1 MGYPLF
7 IAKRYLLARRKQ
19 AIIYIISL
27 TSVLGVI
34 VGVASLVV
42 VLALMTGFQ
51 EKIRSKILGANAHL
65 TLLSGWAGRPIDD
78 WEKAVGRVRGLD
90 PIVAAA
96 PVVFE
101 RGMAVSQ
108 FNRTGVAVLIKG
120 IDIVAERMVSDI
132 VAQVDT
138 DLGVLSSAGEG
149 GRDRAILGKDLALG
163 LGVARGDIIRIIIA
177 QANVSPLLTVPKS
190 REFEMVGIA
199 DAGFYDYD
207 STRVYL
213 SLAAAQRF
221 IGLSPWQ
228 ASAIEARIERSER
241 IEEVA
246 REIQEELG
254 DEFYVNDL
262 VRMNRTFFSA
272 LRLEK
277 LAMSIAI
284 GLIILVAALNIIS
297 VLVLMVM
304 EKVRDIGV
312 LSAMGATSGGI
323 RRIFLLQGLI
333 IASLGTIIGA
343 SLGVALAWILDY
355 YQLITLPPDVY
366 FIPYVPFHV
375 RPFDVLGV
383 VVLAIVAAF
392 LATLYPSWRASRLDP
407 SEALRYE

>member
-7 IAKRYLLARRKQ
+7 IARRYLMAQRKQ

-65 TLLSGWAGRPIDD
+65 TLLSGWAGRPVDD
-78 WEKAVGRVRGLD
+78 WERAVGRVRGLD
-90 PIVAAA
+90 QIVAAA

-101 RGMAVSQ
+101 KGMALSQ
-108 FNRTGVAVLIKG
+108 FNRAGVAVMIKG
-120 IDIVAERMVSDI
+120 IDVVASRMVSEI
-132 VAQVDT
+132 AAQVDT
-138 DLGVLSSAGEG
+138 DIGELASPG
-149 GRDRAILGKDLALG
+149 ERGRDRAILGKDLALG
-163 LGVARGDIIRIIIA
+163 LGVSRGDVIRIIIA
-177 QANVSPLLTVPKS
+177 QANVSPLLMVPKS
-190 REFEMVGIA
+190 REFEVAGIA

-207 STRVYL
+207 SSRVYL
-213 SLAAAQRF
+213 SLETAQRF

-228 ASAIEARIERSER
+228 ASAIEARVDREDR
-241 IEEVA
+241 IQEVA
-246 REIQEELG
+246 SEIQEELG

-262 VRMNRTFFSA
+262 VRMNKTFFSA

-284 GLIILVAALNIIS
+284 GLIILVAALNIVS

-312 LSAMGATSGGI
+312 LSAMGATSVGI
-323 RRIFLLQGLI
+323 RRVFLLQGLI
-333 IASLGTIIGA
+333 IASLGTLVGA
-343 SLGVALAWILDY
+343 GLGVALAWVLDRY
-355 YQLITLPPDVY
+355 RLLTLPADVY

-375 RPFDVLGV
+375 RPLDVLGV
-383 VVLAIVAAF
+383 IVLTIAVAF

>member
-7 IAKRYLLARRKQ
+7 IARRYLMAQRKQ

-65 TLLSGWAGRPIDD
+65 TLLSGWAGRPVDD
-78 WEKAVGRVRGLD
+78 WERAVGRVRGLD
-90 PIVAAA
+90 QIVAAA

-101 RGMAVSQ
+101 KGMALSQ
-108 FNRTGVAVLIKG
+108 FNRAGVAVMIKG
-120 IDIVAERMVSDI
+120 IDVVASRMVSEI
-132 VAQVDT
+132 AAQVDT
-138 DLGVLSSAGEG
+138 DIGELASPG
-149 GRDRAILGKDLALG
+149 ERGRDRAILGKDLALG
-163 LGVARGDIIRIIIA
+163 LGVSRGDVIRIIIA
-177 QANVSPLLTVPKS
+177 QANVSPLLMVPKS
-190 REFEMVGIA
+190 REFEVAGIA

-207 STRVYL
+207 SSRVYL
-213 SLAAAQRF
+213 SLETAQRF

-228 ASAIEARIERSER
+228 ASAIEARVDREDR
-241 IEEVA
+241 IQEVA
-246 REIQEELG
+246 SEIQEELG

-262 VRMNRTFFSA
+262 VRMNKTFFSA

-284 GLIILVAALNIIS
+284 GLIILVAALNIVS

-312 LSAMGATSGGI
+312 LSAMGATSAGI
-323 RRIFLLQGLI
+323 RRVFLLQGLI
-333 IASLGTIIGA
+333 IASLGTLVGA
-343 SLGVALAWILDY
+343 GLGVALAWVLDRY
-355 YQLITLPPDVY
+355 RLLTLPADVY

-375 RPFDVLGV
+375 RPLDVLGV
-383 VVLAIVAAF
+383 IVLTIAVAF